1 MPSLTSHSSL
11 LRVSVPLI
19 EKFMLLHILF
29 VTFFGVA
36 PSGVLICRGVPPWA
50 PHSCRSVTQERAPTE
65 GRPYKLGHYF
75 APSLVRA
82 QQPESYKSPDGIL
95 RVVIT
100 TVSKSCPEDRLVIRN
115 HNGALFYRKDFS
127 SSDCEHGDNIVRGEW
142 SPDSQFF
149 VFNVESTGGHQ
160 PGHRPV
166 FFYSRSENKL
176 YRLENYIGY
185 IVAQDFTLEAPHII
199 KTEKQ
204 KIIGEMEGVPIKV
217 DLSQILRRK
226 VVDGEPNSVNPT
238 LR

>member
-1 MPSLTSHSSL
+1 MPRLTSHSSRP
-11 LRVSVPLI
+11 RVSVPLI
-19 EKFMLLHILF
+19 EKFMLLRILF
-29 VTFFGVA
+29 VTLLGVA
-36 PSGVLICRGVPPWA
+36 PG
-50 PHSCRSVTQERAPTE
+50 
-65 GRPYKLGHYF
+65 
-75 APSLVRA
+75 LVRA
-82 QQPESYKSPDGIL
+82 QQPQSYESPDGIL

-100 TVSKSCPEDRLVIRN
+100 PVSKSCPEDRLVIRKRD
-115 HNGALFYRKDFS
+115 GALFYRKDFS
-127 SSDCEHGDNIVRGEW
+127 SSDCEHGEGIVRGEW

-185 IVAQDFTLEAPHII
+185 IVAQDFILEAPHII

-217 DLSQILRRK
+217 NLSQILRRK
-226 VVDGEPNSVNPT
+226 RVVMASLNAPLDGSADSPFVN
-238 LR
+238 LID

>member
-1 MPSLTSHSSL
+1 MRS
-11 LRVSVPLI
+11 I
-19 EKFMLLHILF
+19 LLHILF

-36 PSGVLICRGVPPWA
+36 PS
-50 PHSCRSVTQERAPTE
+50 
-65 GRPYKLGHYF
+65 
-75 APSLVRA
+75 LVMA
-82 QQPESYKSPDGIL
+82 QQPQSHKSPDGIL

-100 TVSKSCPEDRLVIRN
+100 PVSKSCPENRLGIRKRD
-115 HNGALFYRKDFS
+115 GALFYWKDFS

-142 SPDSQFF
+142 SSNSQFF

-185 IVAQDFTLEAPHII
+185 IVPQDFTLEAPHII

-204 KIIGEMEGVPIKV
+204 KIIGEIEGVPDKV
-217 DLSQILRRK
+217 NLGQILRRK
-226 VVDGEPNSVNPT
+226 GRDGEPKRAVG
-238 LR
+238 RERG

>member
-1 MPSLTSHSSL
+1 
-11 LRVSVPLI
+11 
-19 EKFMLLHILF
+19 MLLHIMCVAL
-29 VTFFGVA
+29 FGVA
-36 PSGVLICRGVPPWA
+36 PGF
-50 PHSCRSVTQERAPTE
+50 VT
-65 GRPYKLGHYF
+65 
-75 APSLVRA
+75 A
-82 QQPESYKSPDGIL
+82 QGLQSYKSPDGGL

-100 TVSKSCPEDRLVIRN
+100 PVSKSCPEDRLVIRKR
-115 HNGALFYRKDFS
+115 NGALFYRKDFS

-166 FFYSRSENKL
+166 FFYSRNENKL

-204 KIIGEMEGVPIKV
+204 KIIGGMEGVTIKV
-217 DLSQILRRK
+217 NLSQIFRRNGR
-226 VVDGEPNSVNPT
+226 DGEPKNSFNPT
-238 LR
+238 PR